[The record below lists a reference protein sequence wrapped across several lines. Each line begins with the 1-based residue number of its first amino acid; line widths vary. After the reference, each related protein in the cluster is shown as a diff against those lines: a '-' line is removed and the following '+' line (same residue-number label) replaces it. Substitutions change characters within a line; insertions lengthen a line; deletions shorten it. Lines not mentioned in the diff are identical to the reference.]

1 MKKTHIIGIG
11 VIAIAIV
18 IIISTA
24 GDASTYV
31 TFNEAAEMAEEGNNK
46 SIHVVGK
53 LPKTPEG
60 QIKGI
65 EESPDK
71 LSFSFLLED
80 NNKKLEKVYY
90 NNPIPAD
97 FIRSEQ
103 VVIIGSYKKD
113 VFVADNILLKCPSK
127 YEENKLSIK

>member
-31 TFNEAAEMAEEGNNK
+31 TFKEAAEMAEDGDNK
-46 SIHVVGK
+46 LIHVVGK
-53 LPKTPEG
+53 LPKTEQGKIEG
-60 QIKGI
+60 IQ
-65 EESPDK
+65 ESPDK
-71 LSFSFLLED
+71 LSFSFILED
-80 NNKKLEKVYY
+80 NNKKTEKVYY
-90 NNPIPAD
+90 NNPVPPD
-97 FIRSEQ
+97 FMRSEQ
-103 VVIIGSYKKD
+103 IVIIGSYKND

-127 YEENKLSIK
+127 YEENKLSVK

>member
-31 TFNEAAEMAEEGNNK
+31 SFKEAAEMAEEGDNK
-46 SIHVVGK
+46 LIHVVGK
-53 LPKTPEG
+53 LPKTAQG
-60 QIKGI
+60 QIEGI
-65 EESPDK
+65 EEGPDK
-71 LSFSFLLED
+71 LSFSFMLED

-97 FIRSEQ
+97 FRRSEQ
-103 VVIIGSYKKD
+103 VVIIGNYKNN

-127 YEENKLSIK
+127 YEENKLSVK

>member
-31 TFNEAAEMAEEGNNK
+31 TFNEAAEMAQEGDNK

-53 LPKTPEG
+53 LPKTPDG

>member
-31 TFNEAAEMAEEGNNK
+31 TFNEAAEMAQEGDNK

-53 LPKTPEG
+53 LPKTPNG

-97 FIRSEQ
+97 FVRSEQ